1 MMGVLLFSGSSRMF
15 ATDLNGRMSCPF
27 MGLRFDFDRPAG
39 EEGNGLT
46 TRHSGAEQIGDG
58 EDDRNKEMRQ
68 TIFTNSSISSYGF
81 LQYRRQGTRTTTH
94 CNNGTLNGNAW
105 HGLYHEGFKQISN
118 AKKHVSQFGYLPT

>member
-1 MMGVLLFSGSSRMF
+1 MGVLLFSGSSRMF

-58 EDDRNKEMRQ
+58 EDDRKFFHV
-68 TIFTNSSISSYGF
+68 FTNGGTET
-81 LQYRRQGTRTTTH
+81 RRNDTY
-94 CNNGTLNGNAW
+94 A
-105 HGLYHEGFKQISN
+105 
-118 AKKHVSQFGYLPT
+118 